1 MLVIFVHVFTGVH
14 LDPEDGEWA
23 KEETNKFR
31 DLFEAREYAFVAQN
45 RLDHLHTI
53 VIKSD
58 DGEPVEKWVRVGERW
73 MRTDGSHAELHDL
86 ST

>member
-1 MLVIFVHVFTGVH
+1 MIFVHAFTGVH

-23 KEETNKFR
+23 KEETNQFR
-31 DLFEAREYAFVAQN
+31 DLFEAREYAVIAQD

-58 DGEPVEKWVRVGERW
+58 CGEPVEKWVRVGEGW
-73 MRTDGSHAELHDL
+73 MRTDGSHAELHDT

>member
-1 MLVIFVHVFTGVH
+1 MIFVHAFTGVH

-23 KEETNKFR
+23 KEETNQFR
-31 DLFEAREYAFVAQN
+31 DLFEAREYAVIAQD

-58 DGEPVEKWVRVGERW
+58 GGGPVERWVRVGERW
-73 MRTDGSHAELHDL
+73 MRTDGSHAELHDT